1 MSIRSTTLMA
11 LVATALVIPVTSFA
25 YWVPNGS
32 EQGGYDV
39 AGTTHMKTRAQVLQE
54 LQQAKADPTWTT
66 HQGELTGVWPDK
78 NATPAKTRAQVEQ
91 ELKNETPMQHAYLQ
105 RLYMGG

>member
-11 LVATALVIPVTSFA
+11 LFATALVIPATSFA

-39 AGTTHMKTRAQVLQE
+39 PDTTHMKTRAQVLHE
-54 LQQAKADPTWTT
+54 LQQAKADPTWAT

-78 NATPAKTRAQVEQ
+78 NATPEKTRAQVQ
-91 ELKNETPMQHAYLQ
+91 QALKSETPAEHAYLQ
-105 RLYMGG
+105 NLYMGG